1 MNMKHPRRGEA
12 ATPSRGQH
20 LRPGKASS
28 AVFLAV
34 LLQACAVTQDP
45 ARGPVV
51 DMPAQW
57 DATATT
63 AQAPA
68 LTTAWWQ
75 GFGSPALVQ
84 LLDEAQAGS
93 ADLRIAIERM
103 RQADIALQQA
113 GIARLPSVGGSLST
127 STGRSDAAD
136 TPSTSR
142 ESTSAGLS
150 VSYELDLWGRIA
162 AGVRAGEAS
171 FEASQHDWRT
181 ARLTLLSGVASSYF
195 LWLNTG
201 ERLAIARQNLEIAER
216 VLRIVEARQR
226 NGVATAL
233 EVSQQRATV
242 LSART
247 ALIPLELQQRQ
258 TASALALLLGRV
270 PQGYAPATGDFAQ
283 LRVPELSPG
292 LPSTLLTRRPDLASA
307 ESQLAAADANVAA
320 ARAAL
325 LPSVSLSGSVG
336 LGTSALLS
344 LADPTRSVSLGLS
357 LAQSIFDGGRQ
368 RLQVRTTESQ
378 RVVLIENYGKTIRT
392 ALKEVDDGL
401 GNLSRSEQQESLQRE
416 LVAQAQ
422 RSLELAEL
430 RYREGSG
437 DLLSV
442 LDAQRTLFS
451 ALDALSTQKLSRLT
465 AAVDLYRA
473 LGGDWVDT
481 PPVS

>member
-1 MNMKHPRRGEA
+1 MNPLSNLSLKATALA
-12 ATPSRGQH
+12 AA
-20 LRPGKASS
+20 L
-28 AVFLAV
+28 

-63 AQAPA
+63 AEAPA

-75 GFGSPALVQ
+75 GFGSPELVQ
-84 LLDEAQAGS
+84 LLDEAQAGN

-127 STGRSDAAD
+127 STGRSDAAG

-171 FEASQHDWRT
+171 FEASQHDWRA

-195 LWLNTG
+195 LWLNTS
-201 ERLAIARQNLEIAER
+201 ERLDIARQNLEIAER

-233 EVSQQRATV
+233 EVSQQRAAV

-270 PQGYAPATGDFAQ
+270 PQGYAPAGGEFAQ
-283 LRVPELSPG
+283 LRVPTLAPG

-416 LVAQAQ
+416 LVAQAR

-465 AAVDLYRA
+465 AAVDLYKA
-473 LGGDWVDT
+473 LGGDWVAS
-481 PPVS
+481 PSLS

>member
-1 MNMKHPRRGEA
+1 MN
-12 ATPSRGQH
+12 PSV
-20 LRPGKASS
+20 LNPLLKAS
-28 AVFLAV
+28 ALACA
-34 LLQACAVTQDP
+34 LALQACAVTEPVSPAPVELP
-45 ARGPVV
+45 AR
-51 DMPAQW
+51 W
-57 DATATT
+57 DATAVSGPE
-63 AQAPA
+63 QPISRD
-68 LTTAWWQ
+68 WWL
-75 GFGSPALVQ
+75 GFGSPALVG

-113 GIARLPSVGGSLST
+113 GVSRLPAVGASLST
-127 STGRSDAAD
+127 SGGQTDAPG
-136 TPSTSR
+136 TPSVSR

-150 VSYELDLWGRIA
+150 ISYELDLWGRIA

-171 FEASQHDWRT
+171 FVASQHDWRT
-181 ARLTLLSGVASSYF
+181 ARLTLLTGVANNYF
-195 LWLNTG
+195 LWLNLN
-201 ERLAIARQNLEIAER
+201 ERLGIARQNLETAER
-216 VLRIVEARQR
+216 VLRVVEARQR

-233 EVSQQRATV
+233 EVSQQRAAV

-258 TASALALLLGRV
+258 AASALALLLGRV
-270 PQGYAPATGDFAQ
+270 PQGYVPAAGEFAQ
-283 LRVPELSPG
+283 LAVPTLSPG
-292 LPSTLLTRRPDLASA
+292 LPATLLTRRPDLASA
-307 ESQLAAADANVAA
+307 EAQLAAADANVAA

-325 LPSVSLSGSVG
+325 LPTVSLSASGG

-368 RLQVRTTESQ
+368 RLQIRSTQSQ
-378 RVVLIENYGKTIRT
+378 RVVLIENYGKAIRT

-401 GNLSRSEQQESLQRE
+401 GNLARSQQQEALQRE
-416 LVAQAQ
+416 LVAQAR

-451 ALDALSTQKLSRLT
+451 ALDALSTQKLARLS
-465 AAVDLYRA
+465 AALDLYKA
-473 LGGDWVDT
+473 LGGDWVDA
-481 PPVS
+481 PAVS